1 MEDYIDS
8 VIKLIRDYHCRVF
21 AEIGVFRAVLAKEVI
36 KRCHLQRYYLIDPW
50 RPFRGEGTQPY
61 IEAITQDQWDDMCR
75 EVYIELGVCPE
86 VRIIRLDSVRASRLF
101 LPNLRFRSIDMVF
114 IDADHSYEA
123 AKQDIEAWYPL
134 IKKGGI
140 ISGHDYGSY
149 QGVIRAV
156 NERFK
161 KPQLLPGWVWYVEKT

>member
-1 MEDYIDS
+1 MEYIDS
-8 VIKLIRDYHCRVF
+8 VIKLIKDYHCQVV
-21 AEIGVFRAVLAKEVI
+21 AEIGVFRGVLAKEVI
-36 KRCHLQRYYLIDPW
+36 ERCCLQRYYLIDPW
-50 RPFRGEGTQPY
+50 RPFGGEGAQSY
-61 IEAITQDQWDDMCR
+61 VEVITQDQWDDMCQQIY
-75 EVYIELGVCPE
+75 VELGVCPE
-86 VRIIRLDSVRASRLF
+86 VRIIRLDSIRATRLF
-101 LPNLRFRSIDMVF
+101 EPELRFRPLDMVF
-114 IDADHSYEA
+114 IDADHSYEHV
-123 AKQDIEAWYPL
+123 KQDIEAWYPL